1 MSMYDFIHHTL
12 AGVCDNRAAIKFK
25 AIDGLP
31 DAICTYYLVA
41 GNPQGF
47 FGGRPR
53 RENERYSVQYADR
66 DKRNLE
72 PKGKAIRAAMEAAG
86 FLYVGKSPDIPHDDT
101 GHWSRTL
108 DFRYYEEVT
117 NHG

>member
-1 MSMYDFIHHTL
+1 MYDYIHQAL
-12 AGVCDNRAAIKFK
+12 AGVCEHRAAIKFK
-25 AIDGLP
+25 STDTLP
-31 DAICTYYLVA
+31 DAICTYYLVV

-47 FGGRPR
+47 FGNTPR

-66 DKRNLE
+66 DRSKLE
-72 PKGKAIRAAMEAAG
+72 PKAAAIRAAMAAAG
-86 FLYVGKSPDIPHDDT
+86 FLYVGKSPDLPHDET

-108 DFRYYEEVT
+108 DFRYFEEVA

>member
-1 MSMYDFIHHTL
+1 MYDYIHDTL
-12 AGVCDNRAAIKFK
+12 AGICDHRAAIQFTSTD
-25 AIDGLP
+25 ALP

-47 FGGRPR
+47 FGNSPR

-72 PKGKAIRAAMEAAG
+72 PKAAAIRAAMEAAG
-86 FLYVGKSPDIPHDDT
+86 FLYVNKSPDLHDDDT
-101 GHWSRTL
+101 GHWSRTI
-108 DFRYYEEVT
+108 DFRYFEEV